1 MSERTPGLVRWPA
14 RTGRQGMRLAQ
25 RGVVLISALIIMALA
40 TVVAAAI
47 FFDTGLTGR
56 RAIANFGMEQALLL
70 AQGAEALAAQ
80 ALRDDQNQTDTPGE
94 SWAQAVDPVEVDT
107 GVVLEARL
115 YDRSGRFNINSLVNA
130 DSTQNEN
137 AVKVFGR
144 LLELKGLPRGCA
156 DMVVDWI
163 DADTLPSPDGGEDG
177 TYVSRMP
184 PHRAANIT
192 ITSTSELLQLPCF
205 TAEAY
210 ELVRPHIVALP
221 GSVRTINVCMADGIV
236 LDALYGAHTSDI
248 QHVEYSTLDPRE
260 LEERRAGS
268 GCYPQR
274 SVLTQGQQ
282 AMQQLTTERSS
293 WFMLETW
300 VTVGTAQ
307 FALYSLMQREN
318 NQVRTVSRT
327 LGSE

>member
-1 MSERTPGLVRWPA
+1 MRASTEKPLPLRAGA
-14 RTGRQGMRLAQ
+14 GRPRRRQ
-25 RGVVLISALIIMALA
+25 RGVILISALIIMSLA

-56 RAIANFGMEQALLL
+56 RAVANYGMEQALLL
-70 AQGAEALAAQ
+70 QQGAEALAAQ
-80 ALRDDQNQTDTPGE
+80 ALRDDQDQTDTPQD
-94 SWAQAVDPVEVDT
+94 SWAQPVDPVEVDT
-107 GVVLEARL
+107 EVTLEARL
-115 YDRSGRFNINSLVNA
+115 YDRSGRFNVNSLVNA
-130 DSTQNEN
+130 DGTRNEN

-144 LLELKGLPRGCA
+144 LLELKGLEPRCA

-177 TYVSRMP
+177 MYVSRTP
-184 PHRAANIT
+184 PHRTANLAIT
-192 ITSTSELLQLPCF
+192 TASELLQLPCI

-210 ELVRPHIVALP
+210 EQIRPHVVALP
-221 GSVRTINVCMADGIV
+221 ASVRTVNVCMADGFV
-236 LDALYGAHTSDI
+236 LDALYAAHTSDI
-248 QHVEYSTLDPRE
+248 QHVEYSTLKPE
-260 LEERRAGS
+260 EMEERRAGS

-274 SVLTQGQQ
+274 GVLTQGQQ

-300 VTVGTAQ
+300 INVGTAQ
-307 FALYSLMQREN
+307 FALYSLMQRDAGG
-318 NQVRTVSRT
+318 QVRTVTRS